1 MSRNKAV
8 FRGEIRITWSTFIS
22 MCKEERTAF
31 DRDQRKR
38 CVIYSVPDGDIL
50 LISAR
55 KNGSFT
61 DTTNTFT
68 DTTNT
73 GFIYPFHC
81 RPVFDETLNY
91 MHESCDYSGRSYD
104 VSEYSV
110 KAWHITEKEIGDY
123 WKVILVRS
131 HEDSDISK
139 VIM

>member
-55 KNGSFT
+55 KSGS
-61 DTTNTFT
+61 FT

-81 RPVFDETLNY
+81 RPVFDEDLNY
-91 MHESCDYSGRSYD
+91 LHKTCDYSGLSYD

-110 KAWHITEKEIGDY
+110 KTGEIVEKEIGDY